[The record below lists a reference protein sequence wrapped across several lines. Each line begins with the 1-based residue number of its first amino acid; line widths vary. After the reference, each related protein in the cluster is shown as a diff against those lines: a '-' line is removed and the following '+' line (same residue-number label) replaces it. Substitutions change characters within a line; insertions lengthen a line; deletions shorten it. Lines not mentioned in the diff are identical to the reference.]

1 MGPMRPATLAS
12 WLPGVPPGSAAGA
25 VGELRDAT
33 WTEAGGDDGAPGWRA
48 EATSQRRCSS
58 TAAALQQHLARLRTP
73 VHAGGGDFDQIIHG
87 CSPMEGLDERGLSG
101 VSAGCAPC
109 HRAVTPEADGTA
121 PSKAAT
127 GFRAAHPPRFRPRH
141 DIRYLMSV

>member
-1 MGPMRPATLAS
+1 MAR
-12 WLPGVPPGSAAGA
+12 
-25 VGELRDAT
+25 R
-33 WTEAGGDDGAPGWRA
+33 AGGLRQPHSGD
-48 EATSQRRCSS
+48 
-58 TAAALQQHLARLRTP
+58 AAALQRHCSSTWLDSIHRCTQVGVT
-73 VHAGGGDFDQIIHG
+73 FDQIIHG

>member
-1 MGPMRPATLAS
+1 MGPMQPATLAS

-25 VGELRDAT
+25 VVELRDAT

-58 TAAALQQHLARLRTP
+58 TAAALQQHLARLHTP

-121 PSKAAT
+121 PSKATT
-127 GFRAAHPPRFRPRH
+127 GFRAAHPHRFRPRH